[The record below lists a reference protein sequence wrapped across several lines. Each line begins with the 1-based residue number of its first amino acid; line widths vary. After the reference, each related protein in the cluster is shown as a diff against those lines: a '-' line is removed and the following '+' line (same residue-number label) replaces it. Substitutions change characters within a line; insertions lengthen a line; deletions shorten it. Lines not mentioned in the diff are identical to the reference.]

1 MLNRRLSLTL
11 GVVAACLIG
20 AGQFAVAKNSNHH
33 SGHAMLGEKLHKD
46 GKHEVHKKGKN
57 SVVAEVKNHKVVNMA
72 AGDLPVR
79 KVKTNKKMVSL
90 DGPRLAANG
99 DFKIAQNDISYG
111 YCFDDGVTEDC
122 YWYTA
127 DDVLVG
133 ESIWYDYAA

>member
-1 MLNRRLSLTL
+1 MLNRRLSLIL

-46 GKHEVHKKGKN
+46 GKHEVHKKGKH

-99 DFKIAQNDISYG
+99 D
-111 YCFDDGVTEDC
+111 
-122 YWYTA
+122 
-127 DDVLVG
+127 
-133 ESIWYDYAA
+133 